1 MSSGISGVM
10 AALKSEALLG
20 ESQLFE
26 QIKKLCADLQY
37 ETADGRLAF
46 GDYFNTL
53 VQAIDA
59 IPKLELEADVA
70 PGTET
75 TYQMELAQSA
85 ERIVDECDRIFRR
98 LNHFSGKL
106 RQAEDKVN
114 NQKAEFV
121 AWYMLAALALVKDLD
136 LKLPVAE
143 VRKLGEA
150 EFSRHMAGLDAALTY
165 LIEAVK
171 IEASKV
177 AHHKSAQREKY
188 EYGQDQAN
196 AVWTSTLPA
205 FGGAIPEGRLDQ
217 RSAVQ
222 EPDEEDTPPSLTQ
235 PPFAIRDTL
244 RILKPEEPPKVGQDE
259 IKGTFV
265 KTGDPKPVTAIEDD
279 GPKEIRCGKTMCH
292 RHDCLDCYPP
302 DRHYNKFMDGEVPK
316 KPLSPRRK
324 LILDDEEVV

>member
-1 MSSGISGVM
+1 MSSGITGVM

-26 QIKKLCADLQY
+26 QIKKLCADLRY

-46 GDYFNTL
+46 DDYFRTL
-53 VQAIDA
+53 VEAIDA
-59 IPKLELEADVA
+59 IPKLELENDVA

-85 ERIVDECDRIFRR
+85 ERIVDDCDRIFRR

-106 RQAEDKVN
+106 RQAEDRVN
-114 NQKAEFV
+114 NQRAEFV

-136 LKLPVAE
+136 LKLPVVE

-150 EFSRHMAGLDAALTY
+150 EFSRHMGGLDSALTY

-171 IEASKV
+171 IETNKV
-177 AHHKSAQREKY
+177 AHHKAAQKEKY
-188 EYGQDQAN
+188 DYGVDQAN
-196 AVWTSTLPA
+196 ASWTSTLPA
-205 FGGAIPEGRLDQ
+205 FSGAVPEGRADQ

-222 EPDEEDTPPSLTQ
+222 EPDEEDTPPPS
-235 PPFAIRDTL
+235 FIRDSL

-259 IKGTFV
+259 IKGTFA
-265 KTGDPKPVTAIEDD
+265 KTGDPRPVV
-279 GPKEIRCGKTMCH
+279 PVKEQ
-292 RHDCLDCYPP
+292 DP

-316 KPLSPRRK
+316 VSPRRR
-324 LILDDEEVV
+324 LVMDDEEVV

>member
-1 MSSGISGVM
+1 MSSGITGVM

-20 ESQLFE
+20 ESNLFE

-46 GDYFNTL
+46 DDYFKTL
-53 VQAIDA
+53 VEAIDA
-59 IPKLELEADVA
+59 IPRLELENDVA

-98 LNHFSGKL
+98 LNHFSGRL
-106 RQAEDKVN
+106 RQAEDRVN

-136 LKLPVAE
+136 LKLPVVE

-150 EFSRHMAGLDAALTY
+150 EFSRHMSGLDSALTY

-171 IEASKV
+171 IETSKV
-177 AHHKSAQREKY
+177 AHHKAAQKEKY
-188 EYGQDQAN
+188 DYGVDQAN
-196 AVWTSTLPA
+196 ASWTSTLPA
-205 FGGAIPEGRLDQ
+205 FSGAIPEGRADQ

-222 EPDEEDTPPSLTQ
+222 EPDEEDAPPSLKQ

-244 RILKPEEPPKVGQDE
+244 RILKPEEPPKVGDEE

-265 KTGDPKPVTAIEDD
+265 KTGDPKPVI
-279 GPKEIRCGKTMCH
+279 PVKEQ
-292 RHDCLDCYPP
+292 DP

-316 KPLSPRRK
+316 KLTPRKR
-324 LILDDEEVV
+324 LVLDDDEEVV